1 MKPSGADYDNFKSA
15 RDKKGSA
22 EVTDAATTR
31 EHAFTGNIRYS
42 IERQEALGSHGWSGQ
57 DHKDKSAA
65 LRVTRGSK
73 AVELRFF
80 FLEMLEVELQ
90 AVGPC

>member
-31 EHAFTGNIRYS
+31 EHAFTDVAVKNLVRGRPVPHC
-42 IERQEALGSHGWSGQ
+42 ALSRPNSAPTDAHA
-57 DHKDKSAA
+57 KS
-65 LRVTRGSK
+65 
-73 AVELRFF
+73 
-80 FLEMLEVELQ
+80 
-90 AVGPC
+90 